1 MAYFTRNILY
11 PSYIFYKQN
20 NIRSLY
26 PSFFEIQKNGILPK
40 GESRPFVATVAINI
54 GRYVSAAVINT
65 ILVIGRR
72 STIRTDGQSG
82 YRRDAIGCIR
92 VARGGTRGQSTG

>member
-1 MAYFTRNILY
+1 MFSRYRRMV
-11 PSYIFYKQN
+11 FYERESRD
-20 NIRSLY
+20 RSL
-26 PSFFEIQKNGILPK
+26 L
-40 GESRPFVATVAINI
+40 TVAINI

-92 VARGGTRGQSTG
+92 VARGGTRGQSTGQ